1 MKKILQTIVSLMVV
15 ASILAGCKA
24 NPTTMITPTTT
35 AATSMIVTTPVISTT
50 EATISTTTEV
60 TTAITTTAATTPA
73 ATTPT
78 TAATTT
84 ASTTST
90 PVTTSPTEF
99 YPTGGW
105 RISDPASQGV
115 DASQLDALM
124 TYIST
129 KNLAVDSVVVIRHGY
144 FVYEKYPNVAYQQ
157 NTKHQIYSCSKS
169 ILGAMIGIAIEEGY
183 IHSLQD
189 KMLDYFP
196 DRTIANLDSRKSNI
210 TLENLMKMNA
220 GMAFNE
226 WALPYS
232 DPNNAW
238 IKAITSPD
246 PIQYILDLPMAAEP
260 GTVWNYCGG
269 YTYLL
274 SAILMKA
281 TNMTLLEFTNKY
293 LFVPMGITDV
303 RWDKNANV
311 SKTIPNFYDA
321 AGGLFLTPRDMA
333 KFGYLILHNGI
344 WNGVQL
350 IPSGFVK
357 DSTKVQ
363 SSFNYNSGYGYESW
377 WTYQAENMYYA
388 AGIYGQKIFIV
399 PSLDLVVVFT
409 GTIYTD
415 VDTYNHNFMTN
426 YIIPACK

>member
-1 MKKILQTIVSLMVV
+1 MNKILQTIVSLMVM

-24 NPTTMITPTTT
+24 SPTTKTTPATT
-35 AATSMIVTTPVISTT
+35 AITSVVTTASVVPTT
-50 EATISTTTEV
+50 EATISTTTGV
-60 TTAITTTAATTPA
+60 TTADTTIVTTTTTTTATA
-73 ATTPT
+73 TPT

-84 ASTTST
+84 TTTPTTTST
-90 PVTTSPTEF
+90 AEF

-105 RISDPASQGV
+105 RTSDPASQGV
-115 DASQLDALM
+115 DVTKLDALM

-144 FVYEKYPNVAYQQ
+144 LVYEKYPGFYDQ
-157 NTKHQIYSCSKS
+157 NIKHQIYSCSKS
-169 ILGAMIGIAIEEGY
+169 ILGVMIGIAIEEGY
-183 IHSLQD
+183 INSLQD

-196 DRTIANLDSRKSNI
+196 GRTIANLDSRKSNI
-210 TLENLMKMNA
+210 TLEHLMKMNA

-246 PIQYILDLPMAAEP
+246 PIQYILDLPMAVEP

-281 TNMTLLEFTNKY
+281 TNMTLLEFANKY

-303 RWDKNANV
+303 RWDKNTNV

-333 KFGYLILHNGI
+333 KFGYLILHNGA
-344 WNGVQL
+344 WDGVQL
-350 IPSGFVK
+350 IPADFVK
-357 DSTKVQ
+357 DATKVQ